1 MPNFRVAGKFM
12 KAIPYLGDAFGVG
25 LELIN
30 PDEPNMGQRMKNAG
44 IVGLGEVGASVLT
57 GGLDFVPDVFEIATE
72 LGVETDD
79 PVIDRLQKISP
90 LLNPEHYL
98 RKLSYGGPHEAT
110 DALLEKAR
118 EDALT
123 PAEDQSIM
131 GRINRMRTPA
141 FGGLMMPMR

>member
-1 MPNFRVAGKFM
+1 MPNFRLAGKFA
-12 KAIPYLGDAFGVG
+12 KAVPFLSDAYGVA

-30 PDEPNMGQRMKNAG
+30 PNEPNMGQRMKNAG

-57 GGLDFVPDVFEIATE
+57 GGLDFVPDAFELATE

-123 PAEDQSIM
+123 PAEDQSFM
-131 GRINRMRTPA
+131 GQINRMRTPA

>member
-1 MPNFRVAGKFM
+1 M
-12 KAIPYLGDAFGVG
+12 KAIPFLSDAYGVA
-25 LELIN
+25 LELTN
-30 PDEPNMGQRMKNAG
+30 PNEPNMGQRIKNAG
-44 IVGLGEVGASVLT
+44 IVGLGEIGASALT
-57 GGLDFVPDVFEIATE
+57 GGLDFVPDAFEIATE
-72 LGVETDD
+72 LGIETDD

>member
-1 MPNFRVAGKFM
+1 M

-25 LELIN
+25 LELTN

-57 GGLDFVPDVFEIATE
+57 GGLDFVPDVFEIATQS
-72 LGVETDD
+72 GIETGD

-98 RKLSYGGPHEAT
+98 RKLSYGGPHKAT

>member
-1 MPNFRVAGKFM
+1 M

-25 LELIN
+25 LELTN

-57 GGLDFVPDVFEIATE
+57 GGLDFVPDVFEIATQA
-72 LGVETDD
+72 GIETGD

-98 RKLSYGGPHEAT
+98 RKLSYGGPHKAT